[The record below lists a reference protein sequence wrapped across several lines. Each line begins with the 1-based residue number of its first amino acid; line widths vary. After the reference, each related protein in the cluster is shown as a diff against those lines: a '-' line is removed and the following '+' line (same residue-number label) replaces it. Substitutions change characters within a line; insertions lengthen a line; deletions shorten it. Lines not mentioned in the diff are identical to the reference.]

1 MESAK
6 YWRIYTFL
14 ADGTA
19 PETVT
24 NMSNFRKYVRTHKFF
39 IKNSRLFVRKK
50 IDGKILDLRVIQK
63 KDLTTLWNE
72 LHVNLAHP
80 GRDKTWALF
89 RSRFWFVGSFS
100 WIAEKTKECLNCSQ
114 KRFHLPPKK
123 IAPLSCIPATAA
135 IMSRIH
141 VDLTEG
147 FYDVNG
153 KHSVVIIA
161 VDSFIKYVEGEVI
174 PDKSANSIAMFL
186 WKNIFCRYLTP
197 LECIIHDRDQTL
209 KAKIMKVLFKRFG
222 CKIKITLAGNP
233 QSNGQAEIFHKTIKE
248 RINALLMD
256 HNYELPE
263 DWANTILP
271 QVLCGIRCSP
281 AHSTG
286 QIPAELLLGRKLV
299 FPFEVLESETL
310 EENISRIS

>member
-50 IDGKILDLRVIQK
+50 IDGKILELRVIQK

-147 FYDVNG
+147 FYDVIISYSQQIFILEKVCLDSTFSPNFFPYFEVNG

-256 HNYELPE
+256 HSYFFFYH
-263 DWANTILP
+263 
-271 QVLCGIRCSP
+271 RSYFF
-281 AHSTG
+281 ST
-286 QIPAELLLGRKLV
+286 QKIVRKK
-299 FPFEVLESETL
+299 
-310 EENISRIS
+310 